1 MAAPNW
7 QDDTDDFARSIAEEA
22 RRKSEAAIGKNTGRS
37 SRSPLDGDLPTDGRA
52 DGEFSDFTSALGKS
66 NRPTPS
72 RTPSQ
77 TPLENALSSRSS
89 RAPSDP
95 DALARLIAQRARR
108 ESEAYIGNA
117 DGAGDRL
124 LLYLILTPGVGM
136 AISPWMLV
144 RSRSTVRQR
153 QASRFALGVGVVWLV
168 MTLLSSS
175 GDGVSQWMSFG
186 SATTWIYVFLMLSQM
201 VRVWQRKS
209 LPIKR

>member
-52 DGEFSDFTSALGKS
+52 DGEFSDFTSALGRS

-95 DALARLIAQRARR
+95 DTLARLIAQRARR

-153 QASRFALGVGVVWLV
+153 QASRFALGVGAVWLDD
-168 MTLLSSS
+168 L
-175 GDGVSQWMSFG
+175 
-186 SATTWIYVFLMLSQM
+186 A
-201 VRVWQRKS
+201 
-209 LPIKR
+209 